1 MAAKLSGSSGKK
13 YAIEQNADINV
24 TPFVDVMLVLLII
37 FMVAAP
43 LATQSLKIDLPPPNP
58 NAHDVPKYPVV
69 LVQILNSG
77 DVYVGVKDKSQVKTT
92 IAGLPGALS
101 GVFAQAAVP
110 ASEQRV
116 TIRAEEHVAYG
127 SFMTVMNALE
137 TSGYNK
143 IGLALEGA

>member
-58 NAHDVPKYPVV
+58 NSKDLPKYPVV

-77 DVYVGVKDKSQVKTT
+77 DVYVGVKDKAQVKVTVDNL
-92 IAGLPGALS
+92 AGALN
-101 GVFAQAAVP
+101 GVFTQNAVP
-110 ASEQRV
+110 QSEQRV

-127 SFMTVMNALE
+127 SFMTVMNQLE
-137 TSGYNK
+137 NHGYSK

>member
-13 YAIEQNADINV
+13 YGIEQNADINV

-58 NAHDVPKYPVV
+58 NSHDIPKYPVV
-69 LVQILNSG
+69 LVQILNNG
-77 DVYVGVKDKSQVKTT
+77 DVYVGVKDKAQVKTT
-92 IAGLPGALS
+92 LDALPGALN
-101 GVFAQAAVP
+101 GVFSQNAVP
-110 ASEQRV
+110 VSEQRV
-116 TIRAEEHVAYG
+116 TIRAEEHVPYG
-127 SFMTVMNALE
+127 SFMGVMNALE
-137 TSGYNK
+137 TSGYSK

>member
-1 MAAKLSGSSGKK
+1 MGAKLSGSSGKK
-13 YAIEQNADINV
+13 YGIEQNADINV

-43 LATQSLKIDLPPPNP
+43 RATQSLKIDLPPPNP
-58 NAHDVPKYPVV
+58 NSHDIPKYPVV

-77 DVYVGVKDKSQVKTT
+77 DVYVGVKDKAQVKTT
-92 IAGLPGALS
+92 VDGLAPALNA
-101 GVFAQAAVP
+101 VFTQNSVPQA
-110 ASEQRV
+110 EQRV

-127 SFMTVMNALE
+127 SFMAVMNSLE
-137 TSGYNK
+137 TAGYSK

>member
-13 YAIEQNADINV
+13 YGIEQNADINV

-58 NAHDVPKYPVV
+58 NNREQPKYPVV
-69 LVQILNSG
+69 LVQILDSG
-77 DVYVGVKDKSQVKTT
+77 DVYVGVKDKAQTKTT
-92 IAGLPGALS
+92 ADQLPGALS
-101 GVFAQAAVP
+101 GVFSQNGVP
-110 ASEQRV
+110 VSEQRV
-116 TIRAEEHVAYG
+116 TIRAEQHVRYG
-127 SFMTVMNALE
+127 SFMAVMNSLE
-137 TSGYNK
+137 SNGYNK

>member
-13 YAIEQNADINV
+13 YGIEQNADINV

-58 NAHDVPKYPVV
+58 NSHDIPKYPVV

-77 DVYVGVKDKSQVKTT
+77 DVYVGVKDKAQTKTT
-92 IAGLPGALS
+92 IDALPGALS
-101 GVFAQAAVP
+101 GVFAQNAVP
-110 ASEQRV
+110 VAEQRV
-116 TIRAEEHVAYG
+116 TIRAEEHVRYA
-127 SFMTVMNALE
+127 SFMGVMNALE
-137 TSGYNK
+137 SHGYSK

>member
-13 YAIEQNADINV
+13 YGIDQNADINV

-58 NAHDVPKYPVV
+58 NNHDTPKYPVV
-69 LVQILNSG
+69 LVQILDSG
-77 DVYVGVKDKSQVKTT
+77 DVYVGVKDKAQVKTS
-92 IAGLPGALS
+92 IDGLAGALG
-101 GVFAQAAVP
+101 GVFSQNAVP
-110 ASEQRV
+110 VAEQRV
-116 TIRAEEHVAYG
+116 TIRAENHVAYG
-127 SFMTVMNALE
+127 AFMTVMNALE
-137 TSGYNK
+137 VAGYSK

>member
-13 YAIEQNADINV
+13 YGIEQNADINV

-58 NAHDVPKYPVV
+58 SHEMPKYPVV

-77 DVYVGVKDKSQVKTT
+77 DVYVGVKDKAQTKTT
-92 IAGLPGALS
+92 VDALPGALN
-101 GVFAQAAVP
+101 GVFSQAAVP
-110 ASEQRV
+110 SSEQRV
-116 TIRAEEHVAYG
+116 TIRAEDHVSYG
-127 SFMTVMNALE
+127 SFMGVMNALE
-137 TSGYNK
+137 TAGYSK

>member
-13 YAIEQNADINV
+13 YGIEQNADINV

-58 NAHDVPKYPVV
+58 NSHDVPKYPVV

-77 DVYVGVKDKSQVKTT
+77 DVYVGVKDKAQVKVTVD
-92 IAGLPGALS
+92 GLSGALG
-101 GVFAQAAVP
+101 GVFAQNGVP
-110 ASEQRV
+110 QTEQRV

-127 SFMTVMNALE
+127 SFMAVMNTLE
-137 TSGYNK
+137 NHGYSK